1 MHDFLDDLRGDGRNV
16 SVRGKGSA
24 PARNFMPVSRGSA
37 NSVLALLVAA
47 TLGLRSPI
55 SSWLTIGEIL
65 ALLALPVTLLTLR
78 RSRVWILLIGAAC
91 LSGLYGILLSS
102 WSLAADPSRHLDP
115 SRQIFDLG
123 SLVGLVTMTL
133 AGVWCIQVLGTTKF
147 LAAWAIGMI
156 PVAIWGN
163 SVFSNNPWKFG
174 LALPVSLL
182 IFISLG
188 TRFRGSRVLAV
199 AIISIICLLFG
210 YRSWLLIVLI
220 AFVSILVA
228 QDSSKW
234 KGGRWRTL
242 LRGSLI
248 AGIAW
253 ALSGAVLQL
262 VLDGVLGQG
271 LRDRTNL
278 QIQWG
283 DGNLILGARAEW
295 GAALGL
301 FGSNPLGYGVGVTPS
316 NTDWTIAVRSMYIP
330 EGLQDTSNVS
340 GYFRA
345 GAIEFHS
352 VLWNFWSH
360 YGWCGFLLWLVI
372 FGVIVLGFLVIQT
385 RSISTVN
392 LVPHATILIAL
403 VWDLFF
409 SPTVLPNIAAALAI
423 AISLIGIRARDGA
436 LLSGF

>member
-1 MHDFLDDLRGDGRNV
+1 MHDLLHQPGRDWRNGFVGGRG
-16 SVRGKGSA
+16 A
-24 PARNFMPVSRGSA
+24 ALTQNFISVSRGPA
-37 NSVLALLVAA
+37 NSVMALLVAA

-55 SSWLTIGEIL
+55 SSWLSIGEIL

-78 RSRVWILLIGAAC
+78 KSRVWVLIIGVAS
-91 LSGLYGILLSS
+91 LSGLYGMLLAS

-133 AGVWCIQVLGTTKF
+133 AGVWCIQILGTTKF
-147 LAAWAIGMI
+147 LAAWAVGMI
-156 PVAIWGN
+156 PVAVWGN

-182 IFISLG
+182 IFIALG

-199 AIISIICLLFG
+199 AIISIICLFFG

-234 KGGRWRTL
+234 RSGRWRTL
-242 LRGSLI
+242 LKGSVI
-248 AGIAW
+248 AGVAW
-253 ALSGAVLQL
+253 ALSGLVLQL
-262 VLDGVLGQG
+262 VLDGVLGPS

-316 NTDWTIAVRSMYIP
+316 NTDWTIAVRSMYMP

-360 YGWCGFLLWLVI
+360 YGWAGFLFWGIILGIIV
-372 FGVIVLGFLVIQT
+372 FGFFVIQT
-385 RSISTVN
+385 QSISTVN
-392 LVPHATILIAL
+392 FVPHATILISL

-409 SPTVLPNIAAALAI
+409 SPTVLPNIAAALAV
-423 AISLIGIRARDGA
+423 AISLI
-436 LLSGF
+436 LSQGRYGERMSRS